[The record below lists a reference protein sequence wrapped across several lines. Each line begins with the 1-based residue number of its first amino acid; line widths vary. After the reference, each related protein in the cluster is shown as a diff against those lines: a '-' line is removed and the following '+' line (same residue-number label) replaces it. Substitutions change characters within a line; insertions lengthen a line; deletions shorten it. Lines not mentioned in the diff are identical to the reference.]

1 MIETVPMYG
10 FGSSGGSCGA
20 LTVTAP
26 AGVTAK
32 VTNDFNRIHTVHSK
46 TADGITFTVNS
57 DKSITINGTATGD
70 SYLSLTGD
78 EGLYNAEY
86 ANGFIYSTGVDLTG
100 TGVQIFYNQRDS
112 GGNAV
117 ASSPYYDTVDR
128 YVLKKTEKNTT
139 HFALGVRVLSGTTL
153 NNFTISNSLLPANP
167 KTKTKQ
173 VGEDGVAVFKGLT
186 HGFWKLSITDGE
198 KTAQKTVTIT
208 TNYATYISFSTIPDF
223 TYTGDFEVVNDSDEP
238 ISVSPDNWKIRFLT
252 SGTLKFTNLNGAE
265 NGIDV
270 FLVGG
275 GGGNMY
281 HADANAFGGAGGG
294 YTKTEKG
301 VSVDKDITYDITIGA
316 GGDGTSG
323 GTSSAFGYSASG
335 GETGGTGTH
344 NIGTYKGGDG
354 GSGGGGS
361 STTGTPAAGGSDG
374 GNGGDS
380 LSSGGAGQGTT
391 TREFGDPS
399 GKLYAGGGGGYN
411 EKGNSAAG
419 GDGGGAAGGSSASA
433 NTGGGAGG
441 NYRSQLS
448 GGSGIVII
456 RNAREVA

>member
-70 SYLSLTGD
+70 VWLSLNGD
-78 EGLYNAEY
+78 EELYNAEY

-100 TGVQIFYNQRDS
+100 TGLRVFYNERDS
-112 GGNAV
+112 SQNIIANSGFL
-117 ASSPYYDTVDR
+117 DTVDR
-128 YVLKKTEKNTT
+128 YTLKKTQENTAY
-139 HFALGVRVLSGTTL
+139 FALGLNILSGSTFDNL
-153 NNFTISNSLLPANP
+153 TIANTLLPANP

-198 KTAQKTVTIT
+198 KTAQKTVTIA

-275 GGGNMY
+275 GGGNLY
-281 HADANAFGGAGGG
+281 NANANVFGGAGGG
-294 YTKTEKG
+294 YTRTEKS

-316 GGDGTSG
+316 GGAGTSG
-323 GTSSAFGYSASG
+323 GTTSA
-335 GETGGTGTH
+335 
-344 NIGTYKGGDG
+344 
-354 GSGGGGS
+354 
-361 STTGTPAAGGSDG
+361 
-374 GNGGDS
+374 
-380 LSSGGAGQGTT
+380 
-391 TREFGDPS
+391 
-399 GKLYAGGGGGYN
+399 
-411 EKGNSAAG
+411 
-419 GDGGGAAGGSSASA
+419 
-433 NTGGGAGG
+433 
-441 NYRSQLS
+441 
-448 GGSGIVII
+448 
-456 RNAREVA
+456 